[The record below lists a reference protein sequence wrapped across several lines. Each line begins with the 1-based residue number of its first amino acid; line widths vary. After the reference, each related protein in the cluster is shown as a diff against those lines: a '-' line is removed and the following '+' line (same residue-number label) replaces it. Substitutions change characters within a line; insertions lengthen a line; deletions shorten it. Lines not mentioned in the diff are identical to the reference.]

1 MILSAGAGLERG
13 TCLNDDGLGDVDAE
27 GARALASGPHE
38 DACVLGFVPEIGL
51 QNLQVLERGE
61 VLGEQTPFVVGVI
74 SGRRCAVEIRKS
86 LADSGPEIPVRG
98 PQSSTRRSWRHR
110 STPATSQL

>member
-38 DACVLGFVPEIGL
+38 DAGVLGFVPEIGL
-51 QNLQVLERGE
+51 QNLQAFERGE
-61 VLGEQTPFVVGVI
+61 VLGEQSPFVVGVVPR
-74 SGRRCAVEIRKS
+74 RRCAVEIRKS
-86 LADSGPEIPVRG
+86 LANSGPEVPVRG
-98 PQSSTRRSWRHR
+98 PRPSTRRSGRHR